1 MIITNTPA
9 IVPCDPLKRR
19 KIQPDQCVFFDIETT
34 GLSWK
39 SSHLYLLGAV
49 YREEGQWIH
58 RQWFCQRPGEEKE
71 VLLQFSELLN
81 SHQWLIHYNGNTFD
95 VPYLMHKFTFYNIR
109 QSWEHL
115 SQLDLYQELL
125 PYKKLLGLKHMRQKD
140 LEILS
145 GINRDDPFSGGEL
158 ISHYQEYLKS
168 GDKELYEILS
178 LHNREDVEGMLQL
191 LPLLLI
197 PELFQGNLTDTMD
210 ILLADPETVVL
221 HIPLTE
227 SFPVSLYKENQWYDL
242 RVNTSECLL
251 RIPVFQGTLRYFFPN
266 YKDYYYLPLEDEAIH
281 KSVGAYVDKEHR
293 EKAKACNCYKKVF
306 GKFLP
311 EFEPVF
317 QPEFHREYK
326 DPIGWFSLDKIFPT
340 DGTESENPAL
350 LQAYA
355 NHLLKHASHCN

>member
-1 MIITNTPA
+1 M
-9 IVPCDPLKRR
+9 
-19 KIQPDQCVFFDIETT
+19 
-34 GLSWK
+34 
-39 SSHLYLLGAV
+39 
-49 YREEGQWIH
+49 
-58 RQWFCQRPGEEKE
+58 
-71 VLLQFSELLN
+71 
-81 SHQWLIHYNGNTFD
+81 
-95 VPYLMHKFTFYNIR
+95 
-109 QSWEHL
+109 
-115 SQLDLYQELL
+115 
-125 PYKKLLGLKHMRQKD
+125 
-140 LEILS
+140 
-145 GINRDDPFSGGEL
+145 
-158 ISHYQEYLKS
+158 
-168 GDKELYEILS
+168 
-178 LHNREDVEGMLQL
+178 
-191 LPLLLI
+191 PLLLI